1 MHRVV
6 VTGMGLVTP
15 LGCGIDINWNN
26 LISGISGAKRISK
39 FDVSNYKCQVACE
52 VPVESEIA
60 GSFIAEEWI
69 DKKELKKLDEFI
81 KYSLAAGEEA
91 FKHSKLM
98 DIEDPNSFRSG
109 CIIGSGMGGL
119 PGIEET
125 SLSFNNGK
133 KISPFFITGRIINM
147 SAGYLS
153 IKYNLKGP
161 NYSTVSACASS
172 AHAIGESF
180 RLIQHGQADIMMTG
194 GAEATISPIGIEG
207 FTACKALSTKYNE
220 NPQKASRPFDNE
232 RDGFVMGEG
241 SAILILEEM
250 DHALRRNANILAE
263 IVGYGMSSDAYHYTL
278 PEPSGDGAYRAMQ
291 NALNDAKINSEKV
304 DYINAHGTST
314 PSGDKVEA
322 LAIERMFE
330 DCKRGINVSST
341 KSQIGHLLG
350 AAGGVEAAYSIL
362 CLNNKKMPYTLNLEN
377 AIKTK
382 NINFIR
388 EKPIDFDINYVL
400 SNSFGFGGTN
410 VSLILKKFN
419 ESKLQ

>member
-1 MHRVV
+1 MKRVV
-6 VTGMGLVTP
+6 VTGIGLVTP
-15 LGCGIDINWNN
+15 LGCGANVNWKN
-26 LISGISGAKRISK
+26 LISGGSGAKKISK
-39 FDVSNYKCQVACE
+39 FDASNYKCQVACE
-52 VPVESEIA
+52 VPSDGKTA
-60 GSFIAEEWI
+60 GSFVAEDWI

-91 FKHSKLM
+91 FQQSKLM
-98 DIEDPNSFRSG
+98 NIEDPDSFRSG

-125 SLSFNNGK
+125 SLSFNYGK

-194 GAEATISPIGIEG
+194 GTEATISPIGIEG

-220 NPQKASRPFDNE
+220 NPQKASRPFDAE

-250 DHALRRNANILAE
+250 EHALRRNANILAE
-263 IVGYGMSSDAYHYTL
+263 MVGYGMSSDAYHYTL

-314 PSGDKVEA
+314 PSGDKVEV

-330 DCKRGINVSST
+330 ECKRKINVSST

-362 CLNNKKMPYTLNLEN
+362 CINNKKLPYTLNLEN
-377 AIKTK
+377 VIDAK

-388 EKPIDFDINYVL
+388 EKAMDSDINFVL

>member
-1 MHRVV
+1 MKRVV
-6 VTGMGLVTP
+6 VTGIGLVTP
-15 LGCGIDINWNN
+15 LGCGTDINWKN
-26 LISGISGAKRISK
+26 LISGVSGAKKISK
-39 FDVSNYKCQVACE
+39 FDASNYKCQVACE
-52 VPVESEIA
+52 VPSDNKTA
-60 GSFIAEEWI
+60 GSFVAEDWI

-91 FKHSKLM
+91 FQQSKLM
-98 DIEDPNSFRSG
+98 NIEDPDSFRSG

-125 SLSFNNGK
+125 SLSFNDGK

-147 SAGYLS
+147 SSGYLS

-194 GAEATISPIGIEG
+194 GTESTISPIGIEG

-220 NPQKASRPFDNE
+220 NPQKASRPFDVE

-250 DHALRRNANILAE
+250 EHALRRNANILAE

-291 NALNDAKINSEKV
+291 NALNDAKINSEKI

-314 PSGDKVEA
+314 PSGDKVEV

-330 DCKRGINVSST
+330 ECKKKINVSST

-362 CLNNKKMPYTLNLEN
+362 CINNKKLPYTLNLEN
-377 AIKTK
+377 VIDAK

-388 EKPIDFDINYVL
+388 EKAMDSHINFVL

>member
-1 MHRVV
+1 MKRVV
-6 VTGMGLVTP
+6 VTGIGLVTP
-15 LGCGIDINWNN
+15 LGCGTDINWKN
-26 LISGISGAKRISK
+26 LISGVSGAKKISK
-39 FDVSNYKCQVACE
+39 FDASNYKCQVACE
-52 VPVESEIA
+52 VPSDGKTT
-60 GSFIAEEWI
+60 GSFVAEDWI

-91 FKHSKLM
+91 FQQSKLM
-98 DIEDPNSFRSG
+98 NIEDPDSFRSG

-125 SLSFNNGK
+125 SLSFNDGK

-194 GAEATISPIGIEG
+194 GTEATISPIGIEG
-207 FTACKALSTKYNE
+207 FTACKALSTKYNK
-220 NPQKASRPFDNE
+220 NPQKASRPFDAE

-250 DHALRRNANILAE
+250 EHALRRNANILAE
-263 IVGYGMSSDAYHYTL
+263 MVGYGMSSDAYHYTL

-291 NALNDAKINSEKV
+291 NALNDANINSEKV

-314 PSGDKVEA
+314 PSGDKVEV
-322 LAIERMFE
+322 LAIERIFE
-330 DCKRGINVSST
+330 ECKRKINVSST

-362 CLNNKKMPYTLNLEN
+362 CINNKKLPYTLNLEN
-377 AIKTK
+377 VIDAK

-388 EKPIDFDINYVL
+388 EKAMDSDINFVL